1 MMDNPS
7 VSEQSKK
14 SLREL
19 IEQRDK
25 VQSLKEAIEK
35 RIANVSKEEQLEVEA
50 LSKRAINPQCTF
62 DRKHTEQLYALALF
76 PKQVSWHFKLRERLH
91 RLIHHH

>member
-7 VSEQSKK
+7 VSEQSRK

-19 IEQRDK
+19 IEKRDK
-25 VQSLKEAIEK
+25 IQSLKEAIEK

-50 LSKRAINPQCTF
+50 LSKRAIIRGARSTASTPNSFTRWLCLLS
-62 DRKHTEQLYALALF
+62 R
-76 PKQVSWHFKLRERLH
+76 
-91 RLIHHH
+91 